1 MRSTWS
7 GPRRTV
13 MHGASLPSETER
25 ARALFEL
32 AIDQP
37 ALDMSELLWK
47 FIDKTTREV
56 HRQKERELVSTLP
69 MKGKFRLILKEYSTS
84 ALGGVAAFLEH
95 VFVLGLEMLLELL
108 RRTSELGVPHTDV
121 LVAAE
126 SVFLLIEFNG
136 FSHGIKWE
144 VAAGALVLVVLGGA
158 SFVSFVRSDD
168 DDDDHDEEAEEK
180 EPDCPWCEKKMS
192 LGPCAANYC
201 CDLPF
206 DTMREAVEFYKQK
219 NTFGCHKHV
228 GVGNAKFARSPE
240 KLEQHFKAKHKDMF
254 KKGCNPSKCACG
266 AFFENKSELPFHRQC
281 RDKLRCYHKPG
292 ENLEARKTRISD
304 TLRQAHKV
312 DQPLRD
318 MGY

>member
-13 MHGASLPSETER
+13 MRGASLPSETER

-37 ALDMSELLWK
+37 ALDMPELLWK
-47 FIDKTTREV
+47 GR
-56 HRQKERELVSTLP
+56 
-69 MKGKFRLILKEYSTS
+69 KFRLILKECSTS

-126 SVFLLIEFNG
+126 CVFLLIEFNG
-136 FSHGIKWE
+136 FSHGIKWK
-144 VAAGALVLVVLGGA
+144 VAAVICCTRSQGAFVLVVLGGA

-168 DDDDHDEEAEEK
+168 DDHDEEAEEK
-180 EPDCPWCEKKMS
+180 EPDYLWCEKKMS
-192 LGPCAANYC
+192 LGPCAENYC

-219 NTFGCHKHV
+219 NRFGCHKHV

-266 AFFENKSELPFHRQC
+266 VFFENKSELPFHRQR